1 MAVAGRFLR
10 DRFGRGVL
18 RIRFA
23 FPNALR
29 VLATTLLAVAAPQS
43 SFAQSMTLPGK
54 FSVGSSGSAAYN
66 IPIAMPPGTAG
77 LAPSLSLEYN
87 SQGNNGL
94 LGIGWSLGGLPSI
107 GRCPQTVAQDGA
119 LGAVTFST
127 SDRFCMDGQRLV
139 LLSGTYGAD
148 GAQYRTE
155 VETFSEII
163 SHGTAGN
170 GPAWFEVR
178 TKSGQIMQF
187 GNTTDS
193 LVLAQGTST
202 ARSWALNK
210 LSDTKGNYFTV
221 TYTND
226 TTNGQAYPIEIDY
239 TGNTAASLSPNNKV
253 QFIYATRPDISPQ
266 YQVGSLSQTTVR
278 LTDVKT
284 YAGATLIADYKLS
297 YQTSSSTSR
306 SILTSVQLCDG
317 SSPANCLPATS
328 FTWQGQSILPGSGG
342 NNPGWGGYTL
352 TTGDF
357 NGDGTTDVLVCP
369 PSPGT
374 CSLYYVNGSSLTAG
388 MTPGWGGYQIYAA
401 DFNGD
406 GKTDLFV
413 CPASPG
419 TCLIYYSTGT
429 SFSQGS
435 FTAGWG
441 GYEITV
447 ADFDGDG
454 RADIFVCPASPGTCS
469 LYYSTG
475 TSFSGGSFTAGW
487 GGYQIAAADFN
498 GDGRADLYICPTA
511 AGSTCFIFYST
522 GSSFAASS
530 FTPGWGGNQVSF
542 GDFNGDGLAD
552 IFTCPMSPGATCYV
566 YYSTGTSFTGSS
578 FTAGWGGYN
587 VAVGDFNNDGK
598 ADLMACPAS
607 AGTCYAYTS
616 IGATFA
622 SSGFNPGWGG
632 YAIVMGDWSGVGASG
647 LWIVPPSV
655 TTAQQYLTSFAP
667 DLLTGINNS
676 LSTTSISYAPLTN
689 TSIYSKDSTS
699 SYPQVD
705 VQSPIYVV
713 SQVST
718 SNGVGGTY
726 SSSYSYA
733 GAKLDLSG
741 RGFLGFRQMTVK
753 DPQTG
758 ITDITNYL
766 QSFPYLGLV
775 GSTTRSSG
783 TQTLGQSTNTF
794 QFTNVN
800 GTTTIS
806 PSSAPYQVSLSQ
818 NVSSGSDL
826 DGSTLPSVTTANQY
840 DTLGNA
846 TQVAVSTS
854 DGYSKTT
861 NNTYTN
867 DTTNWFLGR
876 LTASTVTAQA
886 PQQLGQYCS
895 LPWGG
900 TIANGQSV
908 TAYSAAT
915 ATGGQ
920 VCSAIAQIRTCTN
933 GTLSGGFAQQAC
945 TEVCSLPWGGTIGS
959 GQSVTAYSA
968 ARVQASQGC
977 SAVAQ
982 TRTCG
987 STGVL
992 SGSFTNQSCAV
1003 IQPKTVFLT
1012 SGSTWTV
1019 PADWNDTFNT
1029 VEVIGAGAGGSNGTA
1044 GAAGASG
1051 GAFPAA
1057 GGTGGTGGAGGAGG
1071 GGGAYS
1077 LKNNVVLAANATI
1090 TINVGTSG
1098 VGISGGDTYFNG
1110 TSCAASSVCAKGG
1123 TAAGGLGGAASS
1135 GIGDTKFSGG
1145 SAAAGTGG
1153 TGGSAGTPGHA
1164 GSRDV
1169 NGSGGAG
1176 GASGAGGGGGGAG
1189 GPHGAGSN
1197 ASSTNGGTGDVG
1209 NTAAGTNGAQYASS
1223 IGAGGGA
1230 NAPGGFAGGAAG
1242 AGGINTCNAGSPG
1255 SSAPGRPAGLY
1266 GAGGAGGSGGSGGGG
1281 GCGKGAVGGAG
1292 AAGGTGSAGTG
1303 GLIVITYTPAS

>member
-1 MAVAGRFLR
+1 MAVAGWFLR
-10 DRFGRGVL
+10 DRLGRGVL

-23 FPNALR
+23 LLNALR
-29 VLATTLLAVAAPQS
+29 VLATALLAVAAPQS

-66 IPIAMPPGTAG
+66 IPIAVPPGTAG

-87 SQGNNGL
+87 SQGSNGL
-94 LGIGWSLGGLPSI
+94 LGVGWSLGGLPSI
-107 GRCPQTVAQDGA
+107 GRCPQTVAQDGT

-170 GPAWFEVR
+170 GPAWFEVH

-239 TGNTAASLSPNNKV
+239 AGNAAASLSPNNKV
-253 QFIYATRPDISPQ
+253 QFVYATRPDITPQ
-266 YQVGSLSQTTVR
+266 YQAGSLSQTTVR
-278 LTDVKT
+278 LSDVKT
-284 YAGATLIADYKLS
+284 YAGPTLIADYKLS
-297 YQTSSSTSR
+297 YQTSSATSR
-306 SILTSVQLCDG
+306 SILTGMQLCDG

-328 FTWQGQSILPGSGG
+328 FTWQGQSNLPGT
-342 NNPGWGGYTL
+342 PGAAPSWAGQIV

-357 NGDGTTDVLVCP
+357 NGDGTTDLLICP
-369 PSPGT
+369 SSGT
-374 CSLYYVNGSSLTAG
+374 CSLYYVNGSSFTAG
-388 MTPGWGGYQIYAA
+388 TTPGWGGNQTIAA

-406 GKTDLFV
+406 GKTDLFTCPTTPGATCYVYYSTGANFSSSAVANWGGYQVTAADFNGDGRADLFV
-413 CPASPG
+413 CPPSG
-419 TCLIYYSTGT
+419 NCVVYYSTGT
-429 SFSQGS
+429 SFAQ
-435 FTAGWG
+435 
-441 GYEITV
+441 
-447 ADFDGDG
+447 
-454 RADIFVCPASPGTCS
+454 
-469 LYYSTG
+469 
-475 TSFSGGSFTAGW
+475 GSFTAGW

-498 GDGRADLYICPTA
+498 GDGRADLYVCPTA
-511 AGSTCFIFYST
+511 GGSTCYIYYST
-522 GSSFAASS
+522 GSSFAGSAIAQ
-530 FTPGWGGNQVSF
+530 WGGNQVSF

-552 IFTCPMSPGATCYV
+552 IFTCPTTPGATCQI
-566 YYSTGTSFTGSS
+566 YYSTGTSFIGSS
-578 FTAGWGGYN
+578 FAAAWGGYI
-587 VAVGDFNNDGK
+587 VSVGDFNNDGK
-598 ADLMACPAS
+598 ADLMACPPSSGVCNSYFSTGAS
-607 AGTCYAYTS
+607 
-616 IGATFA
+616 FA
-622 SSGFNPGWGG
+622 STGFNPAWPG
-632 YAIVMGDWSGVGASG
+632 YTIVLGDWSGIGASG
-647 LWIVPPSV
+647 ILAVPGKSG
-655 TTAQQYLTSFAP
+655 TAQQYLTSFAP

-676 LSTTSISYAPLTN
+676 LATTSISYAPLTN
-689 TSIYSKDSTS
+689 TSVYSKDSTS

-705 VQSPIYVV
+705 VQAPIYVV

-718 SNGVGGTY
+718 SNGVSGTY

-775 GSTTRSSG
+775 SSTTRTAG

-794 QFTNVN
+794 QFSNVS

-826 DGSTLPSVTTANQY
+826 DGSALPSVTTTNQY

-854 DGYSKTT
+854 DSYSKTT

-886 PQQLGQYCS
+886 PQQLGQYCA

-900 TIANGQSV
+900 TISNGQSATAYSAATVTSGQTCSAIAQTRTCTNGTFSGSFTQQACTMVCPLPWGGTINQGQSV
-908 TAYSAAT
+908 TAYSAAVVP
-915 ATGGQ
+915 AP
-920 VCSAIAQIRTCTN
+920 
-933 GTLSGGFAQQAC
+933 QAC
-945 TEVCSLPWGGTIGS
+945 SSI
-959 GQSVTAYSA
+959 
-968 ARVQASQGC
+968 
-977 SAVAQ
+977 AQ
-982 TRTCG
+982 TRNCS

-992 SGSFTNQSCAV
+992 SGSNTFQSCV
-1003 IQPKTVFLT
+1003 VRQPKTVVLT
-1012 SGSTWTV
+1012 SGTSWTV
-1019 PADWNDTFNT
+1019 PADWNNAINT
-1029 VEVIGAGAGGSNGTA
+1029 IQVIGGGGGGGSSNGI
-1044 GAAGASG
+1044 GDG
-1051 GAFPAA
+1051 
-1057 GGTGGTGGAGGAGG
+1057 GG

-1077 LKNNVVLAANATI
+1077 KSVNVALTPGAAVTI
-1090 TINVGTSG
+1090 RVGAGASDG
-1098 VGISGGDTYFNG
+1098 DGGAAGDTYLCNS
-1110 TSCAASSVCAKGG
+1110 TSNCASISGSAVQVGAKGG
-1123 TAAGGLGGAASS
+1123 VSGLANNGGAGGAASS
-1135 GIGDTKFSGG
+1135 GVAT
-1145 SAAAGTGG
+1145 GTGAVK
-1153 TGGSAGTPGHA
+1153 T
-1164 GSRDV
+1164 
-1169 NGSGGAG
+1169 SGGAG
-1176 GASGAGGGGGGAG
+1176 GSQVNGTQAGGGGGGGAG
-1189 GPHGAGSN
+1189 GPNANGGGGTSTGGSAGEPGGAGD
-1197 ASSTNGGTGDVG
+1197 G
-1209 NTAAGTNGAQYASS
+1209 
-1223 IGAGGGA
+1223 
-1230 NAPGGFAGGAAG
+1230 
-1242 AGGINTCNAGSPG
+1242 
-1255 SSAPGRPAGLY
+1255 
-1266 GAGGAGGSGGSGGGG
+1266 GAGGAGGAAPAGWGGTGTEIGGGVGSGGGAAGGNASGGGG
-1281 GCGKGAVGGAG
+1281 GGGAYGGGGGGAGRVNAGGAG
-1292 AAGGTGSAGTG
+1292 AQGV
-1303 GLIVITYTPAS
+1303 IVITYTPSS